1 MKVVIS
7 GYYGFDNLGDEA
19 ILKSIIIALKEADKN
34 IEITVL
40 SSNPIKTQQNYNVK
54 AINRWNIKKIHKEL
68 TMSDGLISGGGSLLQ
83 DVTSSRSIF
92 YYTFI
97 MGLASLVNK
106 PIFLYAQGVGPI
118 NKRLNKKIVKFFLN
132 KVQYIS
138 LRDEESSN
146 LIKSIGVNTKI
157 DIVPDPVM
165 GLDIKMAD
173 LKSKKNNYIII
184 SVRNWSA
191 KKNYLKQIAMSCN
204 EIMEEGIDIK
214 LLPMHEKLDEKISKE
229 LAEMIEYEV
238 EVLSC
243 EMNMEE
249 KLKYVSKAKLMI
261 GMRLHALIFAGNVGT
276 PMIGI
281 SYDPKIDSYLKLV
294 DQPCIGNTDDGVDSD
309 ELTQKSLHIVSN
321 YESIKEKL
329 QENTSNLKSTA
340 KLTAIKAINTFKT
353 HKGKGE
359 HNE

>member
-1 MKVVIS
+1 MKLVIS

-19 ILKSIIIALKEADKN
+19 ILQSIIMALKEADEN

-40 SSNPIKTQQNYNVK
+40 SNNPIKTQQNYKVN
-54 AINRWNIKKIHKEL
+54 AINRWSIKKIYKEIKL
-68 TMSDGLISGGGSLLQ
+68 SDGLISGGGSLLQ

-92 YYTFI
+92 YYIFI
-97 MGLASLVNK
+97 IGIANLVDK
-106 PIFLYAQGVGPI
+106 PIFIYAQGIGPI

-132 KVQYIS
+132 KAQYIT
-138 LRDEESSN
+138 LRDEESSK

-165 GLDIKMAD
+165 GLDISNSD
-173 LKSKKNNYIII
+173 LKCKKNNYIII
-184 SVRNWSA
+184 SIRDWGV
-191 KKNYLKQIAMSCN
+191 KKSYLNQIAMSCN
-204 EIMEEGIDIK
+204 AIIKEGIDIK
-214 LLPMHEKLDEKISKE
+214 LLPMHGKLDEGVSKQ

-238 EVLSC
+238 EVLSY
-243 EMNMEE
+243 EMKMDE

-294 DQPCIGNTDDGVDSD
+294 DQPCIGNINDGIDSY
-309 ELTQKSLHIVSN
+309 ELTQKSLQIVSN
-321 YESIKEKL
+321 YDSIREKL
-329 QENTSNLKSTA
+329 EQNTSKLKSTA

-353 HKGKGE
+353 YR
-359 HNE
+359 